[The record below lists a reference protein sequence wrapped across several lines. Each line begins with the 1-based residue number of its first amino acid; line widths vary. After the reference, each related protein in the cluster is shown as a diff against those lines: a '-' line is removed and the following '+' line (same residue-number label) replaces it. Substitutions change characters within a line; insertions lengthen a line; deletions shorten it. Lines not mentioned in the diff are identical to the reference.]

1 MPVPRTHYRLSATC
15 PGNTMRFRKSFAKVD
30 LKWSLTMS
38 CSSTALDALTRVR
51 PSGNLDWAP
60 EHLVNSTA
68 GRAGTEMFSGLNEEI
83 LDLCDDDIL
92 STSIFEEIVGSS
104 EAICRV
110 AAQVIRVAPT
120 NATVLITG
128 ESGTGKE
135 LIARAVHRRSGRSR
149 WPFISMNCAATPPSL
164 IAADLFGHEK
174 GAFTGANQQ
183 RAGRF
188 EVANHGT
195 LFLDEIGDMP
205 AETQVSLLRV
215 LQEREFER
223 VGGNRSIPVDV
234 RVIAATNCN
243 LAAAVA
249 SGDFRRDLFYRLNV
263 FPIHVAPLRERRED
277 ILLLA
282 KYFIERYA
290 ANAGKRIRSV
300 DIRTAQLLEDY
311 HWPGNIRE
319 LQNVI
324 QRAVILCGTETLA
337 VEGAWLSQT
346 SGSVSE
352 PQPRRGS
359 GERERIEAALAE
371 CRGRISGPNGAARK
385 LGVPRTTL
393 ESRIKKLR
401 INKFQYQFAD

>member
-1 MPVPRTHYRLSATC
+1 MMSA
-15 PGNTMRFRKSFAKVD
+15 A
-30 LKWSLTMS
+30 SLGLDVS
-38 CSSTALDALTRVR
+38 NHSTDDAASR
-51 PSGNLDWAP
+51 A
-60 EHLVNSTA
+60 ST
-68 GRAGTEMFSGLNEEI
+68 GIDRDMNEET
-83 LDLCDDDIL
+83 LDLCDEVL
-92 STSIFEEIVGSS
+92 ATTMFEEIVGSS

-110 AAQVIRVAPT
+110 TAQVMRVAPSD
-120 NATVLITG
+120 ATVLITG

-135 LIARAVHRRSGRSR
+135 LIARAIHRRSSRSR

-174 GAFTGANQQ
+174 GAFTGANER

-223 VGGNRSIPVDV
+223 IGGNQSIPVDV
-234 RVIAATNCN
+234 RVIAATNCD
-243 LAAAVA
+243 LSAAVD
-249 SGDFRRDLFYRLNV
+249 SGEFRLDLFYRLNV
-263 FPIHVAPLRERRED
+263 FPIHVPPLRERRDD
-277 ILLLA
+277 ILPLA

-290 ANAGKRIRSV
+290 ANAGKKIRSV
-300 DIRTAQLLEDY
+300 DKRTAQLLEDY

-337 VEGAWLSQT
+337 VDEAWLSPT
-346 SGSVSE
+346 PGGLCA
-352 PQPRRGS
+352 PQQRRS
-359 GERERIEAALAE
+359 SAEKERIEAALAE
-371 CRGRISGPNGAARK
+371 CRGRISGPNGAAGK
-385 LGVPRTTL
+385 LGMQRTTL
-393 ESRIKKLR
+393 ESWIKKLQ
-401 INKFQYQFAD
+401 INKYQYQFAAE